1 MYLNATQLIS
11 IICYSVFSNLLFE
24 VLIMFLHE
32 NHSRVKFT
40 MCEVSLSDASP
51 KMMSYCSVLFFGNVE
66 NIRLLN
72 YLFVLH
78 TRDVLHFNSKNCSV
92 CTW

>member
-1 MYLNATQLIS
+1 MYLNAMQLIS
-11 IICYSVFSNLLFE
+11 IICYSVFSNLLSE

-51 KMMSYCSVLFFGNVE
+51 KMMSYCSVLFFWERGKYQITKLSFCVTHQGCPS
-66 NIRLLN
+66 
-72 YLFVLH
+72 F
-78 TRDVLHFNSKNCSV
+78 
-92 CTW
+92 